1 MVFAKVDQ
9 ELVYGFKLSSVGPG
23 RVTGSD
29 VVHDLSGMDIAMKLH
44 YVKVLYFFSSQA
56 AQGLSLPRF
65 KETVFECFCDFYY
78 TSGRLRRSESG
89 RPYIKCNDCGARFIE
104 AYCDMTIDECLEM
117 KGFYSDLQKLLVSQQ
132 VIGPELTF
140 SPPVLIQ
147 FTRFK
152 CGGISVG
159 LSWAHILGDAFSAAN
174 FMNRWGQIMATFGSN
189 NTPANLQYK
198 SNTHDHERSKNPT
211 PVHDEPLSLK
221 WVDPVGDH
229 WIVSNNCR
237 MDTFSFHITASQLAT
252 LHSETS
258 AGRNRSDQVPIFESI
273 CAIIWKCIAKVKLG
287 EETAQARTV
296 TICKSDPR
304 KPTKGVVTNTQIIS
318 SVTLDSSVTETDP
331 KRLVTLLVNEA
342 VDERIRMEEVVER
355 DDGVSDFIVYGA
367 NLTFVD
373 LKEADLYG
381 FELNGYKPDLVYCTV
396 NGVGDEGAVFVL
408 PAGPEGSGQ
417 ANGGGGRMVTII
429 FKENLVP
436 ELKTELAKKGLGQ
449 GGGHDL
455 T

>member
-1 MVFAKVDQ
+1 MVFTKELED
-9 ELVYGFKLSSVGPG
+9 LVYGIKLSSVGPG

-44 YVKVLYFFSSQA
+44 YVKVVYFFSSQA
-56 AQGLSLPRF
+56 AQGLNLTRF
-65 KETVFECFCDFYY
+65 KEATFDCFCDFYY
-78 TSGRLRRSESG
+78 TCGRLRRSESG
-89 RPYIKCNDCGARFIE
+89 RPYIKCNDCGARYIE
-104 AYCDMTIDECLEM
+104 ACCDMTIDECLQM
-117 KGFYSDLQKLLVSQQ
+117 KDFYSDLQKLLVSQQ

-147 FTRFK
+147 VTRFK
-152 CGGISVG
+152 CGGLSVG
-159 LSWAHILGDAFSAAN
+159 LSWAHILGDAFTAAN
-174 FMNRWGQIMATFGSN
+174 FMNRCGQAMARLGS

-198 SNTHDHERSKNPT
+198 SNTQHERSKNPL
-211 PVHDEPLSLK
+211 PLHDEPLSLK

-252 LHSETS
+252 LHSEIS
-258 AGRNRSDQVPIFESI
+258 GRNRSDQVPIFESI

-296 TICKSDPR
+296 TICKKDPR
-304 KPTKGVVTNTQIIS
+304 KPSKGVVTNTQIIS
-318 SVTLDSSVTETDP
+318 AVTLDLSVMETDP
-331 KRLVTLLVNEA
+331 QRLVTLLVNEA
-342 VDERIRMEEVVER
+342 VDERMKMEEVVER
-355 DDGVSDFIVYGA
+355 DDGVSDFIMYGA

-373 LKEADLYG
+373 LEEADLYG

-396 NGVGDEGAVFVL
+396 HGVGDEGAVFVL
-408 PAGPEGSGQ
+408 PAGPKGSGQ
-417 ANGGGGRMVTII
+417 ANGDGGRMVTII
-429 FKENLVP
+429 FPESLVP
-436 ELKTELAKKGLGQ
+436 ELKAELAKKGLGQ
-449 GGGHDL
+449 GGHDL